1 LNRHVL
7 DSEVQEYIK
16 NHLNDDVHK
25 LAMSKSPF
33 KQVDS
38 KELANQIAAK
48 NKSAKKL
55 PTWYKTESIYY
66 PALLSIEQCSSE
78 TTAAYKADLA
88 IGDSLIDLTGGFGVD
103 SYYFAKAV
111 KTLTHCEIN
120 TELSEIAAHNAEV
133 LERLNIRCLAE
144 DGLALLENTNETF
157 DTIYVDPA
165 RRSTVGKVFML
176 KDCTPNVIEHL
187 DLLLKKSKRII
198 IKTAPLLD
206 ITAGLKELGNV
217 SELHIVSVKNEC
229 KELLWVIDS
238 RMPVKQPKITAV
250 TLNESQK
257 KFSFLR
263 GEEET
268 EAKLL
273 SVAPSDYLYEPD
285 TALLKSGAFNLIATR
300 FGLKKLHSQT
310 QLYVSDHIDS
320 YFPGRIFKI
329 NQIISTGDLKKEK
342 MLKGNVI
349 VRNYRDK
356 AENLVKKY
364 KIKPDNH
371 KFLIFTQGANDSYLI
386 IDAEIVQHY

>member
-1 LNRHVL
+1 
-7 DSEVQEYIK
+7 
-16 NHLNDDVHK
+16 
-25 LAMSKSPF
+25 MSKSPF

-38 KELANQIAAK
+38 KELANQVAAK

-66 PALLSIEQCSSE
+66 PSLLSIEQCSSE
-78 TTAAYKADLA
+78 TTAAYKANLA

-120 TELSEIAAHNAEV
+120 VDLSEIAAHNAEV
-133 LERLNIRCLAE
+133 LEQLNIRCLAE
-144 DGLALLENTNETF
+144 NGLALLENTNETF

-176 KDCTPNVIEHL
+176 KDCTPNVVEHL
-187 DLLLKKSKRII
+187 NLLLSKSKRII

-217 SELHIVSVKNEC
+217 SEVHIVSVKNEC
-229 KELLWVIDS
+229 KELLWVIDNS
-238 RMPVKQPKITAV
+238 NSVKQPKITAV
-250 TLNESQK
+250 TLNDSQK
-257 KFSFLR
+257 EFSFLK

-268 EAKLL
+268 EAAMLNDI
-273 SVAPSDYLYEPD
+273 PSGYLYEPD
-285 TALLKSGAFNLIATR
+285 TALLKSGAFNLIATK
-300 FGLKKLHSQT
+300 FGLKKLHHQT

-320 YFPGRIFKI
+320 SFPGRIFKI
-329 NQIISTGDLKKEK
+329 KQIIPAGDLKKEK
-342 MLKGNVI
+342 ALKGNVI

-371 KFLIFTQGANDSYLI
+371 KFLIFTQGVNDSYLI

>member
-1 LNRHVL
+1 MNRHVL

-33 KQVDS
+33 KDIDS
-38 KELANQIAAK
+38 KELANQVAAK

-78 TTAAYKADLA
+78 TTAAYKAGLA
-88 IGDSLIDLTGGFGVD
+88 VGDSLIDLTGGFGVD

-120 TELSEIAAHNAEV
+120 TDLSEIAAHNAEV
-133 LERLNIRCLAE
+133 LHQSNIQCLAE
-144 DGLALLENTNETF
+144 DGLALLENTDETF

-165 RRSTVGKVFML
+165 RRSSAGKVFML
-176 KDCTPNVIEHL
+176 KDCTPNVVEHL
-187 DLLLKKSKRII
+187 DLLLNKSKRII

-217 SELHIVSVKNEC
+217 SEVHIVSVKNEC
-229 KELLWVIDS
+229 KELLWVIDGNKS
-238 RMPVKQPKITAV
+238 VPQPKITAV

-257 KFSFLR
+257 EFSFLK

-268 EAKLL
+268 EAELL
-273 SVAPSDYLYEPD
+273 SGTPSGYLYEPD
-285 TALLKSGAFNLIATR
+285 TALLKSGAFNLIAVR
-300 FGLKKLHSQT
+300 FALKKLHHQT

-320 YFPGRIFKI
+320 SFPGRIFKI
-329 NQIISTGDLKKEK
+329 NQIVSAGDLKKGKE
-342 MLKGNVI
+342 LKGNVI

-364 KIKPDNH
+364 KIKPDHH
-371 KFLIFTQGANDSYLI
+371 KFLIFTQGINDSYLI
-386 IDAEIVQHY
+386 IDAEIIQHY

>member
-1 LNRHVL
+1 MNRHVL

-33 KQVDS
+33 KDVDA
-38 KELANQIAAK
+38 KELANQISAK

-55 PTWYKTESIYY
+55 PTWYKTDSIYY

-78 TTAAYKADLA
+78 TTAAYKAGLA

-111 KTLTHCEIN
+111 KNLTHCEIN
-120 TELSEIAAHNAEV
+120 TELSEIAAHNAIM
-133 LERLNIRCLAE
+133 LEQPNIRCLAE
-144 DGLALLENTNETF
+144 DGIALLAKTKEAF
-157 DTIYVDPA
+157 DTIYLDPA
-165 RRSTVGKVFML
+165 RRSSAGKVFML
-176 KDCTPNVIEHL
+176 KDCTPNVVEHL
-187 DLLLKKSKRII
+187 DLLLSKSKRII

-206 ITAGLKELGNV
+206 ITAGLKELNNV
-217 SELHIVSVKNEC
+217 SEVHIVSVKNEC
-229 KELLWVIDS
+229 KELLWIIDS
-238 RMPVKQPKITAV
+238 NKSAQQPKITAV
-250 TLNESQK
+250 TLNDSQK
-257 KFSFLR
+257 EFSFFK

-268 EAKLL
+268 EVDLL
-273 SVAPSDYLYEPD
+273 SKTPSGYLYEPD
-285 TALLKSGAFNLIATR
+285 VALLKSGAFNLIATIFR
-300 FGLKKLHSQT
+300 LKKLHHQT

-320 YFPGRIFKI
+320 SFPGRVFKI
-329 NQIISTGDLKKEK
+329 NSLLSASDLKKEK
-342 MLKGNVI
+342 SLKGNVI

-364 KIKPDNH
+364 KIKPDHN
-371 KFLIFTQGANDSYLI
+371 KFLIFTQGPNNDYLI

>member
-1 LNRHVL
+1 MNRHVL

-33 KQVDS
+33 KLVDS

-55 PTWYKTESIYY
+55 PTWYRTESIYY

-229 KELLWVIDS
+229 KELLWVIDNS
-238 RMPVKQPKITAV
+238 NSVQQPKITAV
-250 TLNESQK
+250 TLNESK
-257 KFSFLR
+257 KEFSFLK

-268 EAKLL
+268 EAAMLKDT
-273 SVAPSDYLYEPD
+273 PSGYLYEPD
-285 TALLKSGAFNLIATR
+285 TALLKSGAFNLIAIR
-300 FGLKKLHSQT
+300 FGLKKLHHQT
-310 QLYVSDHIDS
+310 QLYVSDHLDS
-320 YFPGRIFKI
+320 SFPGRIFKI

>member
-1 LNRHVL
+1 MNRHVL

-33 KQVDS
+33 KLVDS

-78 TTAAYKADLA
+78 ITAAYKAGLA

-103 SYYFAKAV
+103 SCYFAKVV

-120 TELSEIAAHNAEV
+120 TELSEIAAHNAAV
-133 LERLNIRCLAE
+133 LQQPNIQCLAE
-144 DGLALLENTNETF
+144 DGLALLANTDESF

-165 RRSTVGKVFML
+165 RRSSAGKVFML
-176 KDCTPNVIEHL
+176 KDCTPNVVEHL

-206 ITAGLKELGNV
+206 ITAGLKELNNV
-217 SELHIVSVKNEC
+217 SEVHIVSVKNEC
-229 KELLWVIDS
+229 KELLWIIDGNK
-238 RMPVKQPKITAV
+238 PVQQPKITAI

-257 KFSFLR
+257 EFSFFK

-268 EAKLL
+268 EAELL
-273 SVAPSDYLYEPD
+273 SNMPSGYLYEPD
-285 TALLKSGAFNLIATR
+285 TALLKSGAFKLIATR
-300 FGLKKLHSQT
+300 FKLKKLHHQT
-310 QLYVSDHIDS
+310 QLYVSDHADS
-320 YFPGRIFKI
+320 SFPGRIFKI
-329 NQIISTGDLKKEK
+329 NKMISSSDLKKEK
-342 MLKGNVI
+342 ALKGSVI

-364 KIKPDNH
+364 KIKPDHH
-371 KFLIFTQGANDSYLI
+371 KFLIFTQGVNDSYLI
-386 IDAEIVQHY
+386 IDTEIVQHY